1 MITGKYIQT
10 GDIWGFM
17 LMSRIELGRKRLAT
31 WHNKTPSRRDWA
43 RSKTDAL
50 GYDARW
56 NSGKTPKL
64 LSQLRAICHS
74 SCPDG
79 ALRLRWRRAILLNVK
94 KCVIQL
100 RIDHNTNTLTSL
112 HPGVGGN
119 RKWVITFFPSEKYR
133 ILCWIYEHTSLPLFI
148 AKFVTFSPCN
158 SLRLSIRP
166 YYICLV
172 TLFHSFA
179 WQLVWLITTFHCNFL
194 VATWRTKTFPAEK
207 KRLLGG
213 SKGFLG
219 ARARAIYTRHN

>member
-1 MITGKYIQT
+1 
-10 GDIWGFM
+10 M

-43 RSKTDAL
+43 RSNTVAV

-79 ALRLRWRRAILLNVK
+79 ALGLRWRCAILLNVK

-100 RIDHNTNTLTSL
+100 RTDHNTNTPTSR

-119 RKWVITFFPSEKYR
+119 RKWIITFFLSQKYKFSAGF
-133 ILCWIYEHTSLPLFI
+133 YEHTYLPLCIPNFL
-148 AKFVTFSPCN
+148 KFSPCN
-158 SLRLSIRP
+158 SLRLSTRTI
-166 YYICLV
+166 
-172 TLFHSFA
+172 FHMPCHALS
-179 WQLVWLITTFHCNFL
+179 
-194 VATWRTKTFPAEK
+194 
-207 KRLLGG
+207 
-213 SKGFLG
+213 
-219 ARARAIYTRHN
+219 

>member
-43 RSKTDAL
+43 RSKTDAV
-50 GYDARW
+50 GYNARW

-100 RIDHNTNTLTSL
+100 RIDHNTNMPTSL

-119 RKWVITFFPSEKYR
+119 RKWVITFSLLRNTGFYAGFHED
-133 ILCWIYEHTSLPLFI
+133 TSLPLCI
-148 AKFVTFSPCN
+148 AKFVKFSPCN
-158 SLRLSIRP
+158 SLRLLKKNHIPFALSR
-166 YYICLV
+166 
-172 TLFHSFA
+172 SFIV
-179 WQLVWLITTFHCNFL
+179 L
-194 VATWRTKTFPAEK
+194 RD
-207 KRLLGG
+207 
-213 SKGFLG
+213 S
-219 ARARAIYTRHN
+219 